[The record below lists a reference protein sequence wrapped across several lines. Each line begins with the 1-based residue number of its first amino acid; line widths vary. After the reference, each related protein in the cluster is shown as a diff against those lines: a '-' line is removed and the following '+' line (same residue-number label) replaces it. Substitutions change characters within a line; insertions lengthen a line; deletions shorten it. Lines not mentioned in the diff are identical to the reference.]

1 MLMLT
6 ISLRTE
12 IVIPTARKGR
22 YIYVHIF
29 LSLVLVFLSCD
40 MKLTSSQSCHL
51 PKERFYAAI
60 VFSNAECNGYFSI
73 SNLTSQQ
80 QQSSSDQKKPQQLTF
95 TQKPSELKSHN
106 DTAPTLV
113 QPYSTDAES

>member
-73 SNLTSQQ
+73 SNLTN
-80 QQSSSDQKKPQQLTF
+80 QKK
-95 TQKPSELKSHN
+95 
-106 DTAPTLV
+106 TAAADIYTE
-113 QPYSTDAES
+113 TK